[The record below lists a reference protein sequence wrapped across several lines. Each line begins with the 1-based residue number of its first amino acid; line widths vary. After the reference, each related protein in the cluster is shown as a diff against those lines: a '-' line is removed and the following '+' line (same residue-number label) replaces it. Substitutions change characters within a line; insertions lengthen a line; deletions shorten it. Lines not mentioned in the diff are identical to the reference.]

1 MSKKKQKD
9 INYPVLSQGCQL
21 VDTHCHLDME
31 PYSPDLAEVIERSR
45 LKGVEKIVTIGID
58 LESSQKAISLAEQHP
73 GIYATVGIHPHNV
86 TDLEDSIYED
96 LAMLADHP
104 KVVGFGEIGM
114 DLYYDHAPEDRQR
127 QHFDRQVEL
136 AKKLALPLVVH
147 DRDAHSQVLAILREQ
162 HPFPAGGVMHC
173 FSGDN
178 RFAREILELG
188 LLISITGV
196 VTFRKSTILQE
207 VVREV
212 PLDRLI
218 LETDGPYL
226 TPEPRRGRRNES
238 SLLLFTAA
246 RVAELKGLSLDEVAG
261 ATTLNAE
268 KLFGLSRK
276 A

>member
-45 LKGVEKIVTIGID
+45 QKGVEKIVTIGID
-58 LESSQKAISLAEQHP
+58 LESSRKAISLAEQHP

-86 TDLEDSIYED
+86 AALEDNAYED
-96 LAMLADHP
+96 LALLADHP

-114 DLYYDHAPEDRQR
+114 DLYYDHAPEDVQR
-127 QHFDRQVEL
+127 QHFARQVDL
-136 AKKLALPLVVH
+136 AKELALPLVIH
-147 DRDAHSQVLAILREQ
+147 DREAHSQVLAILREK

-178 RFAREILELG
+178 RFAREIMELG

-196 VTFRKSTILQE
+196 VTFKKSTILHE

-218 LETDGPYL
+218 LETDGPFL
-226 TPEPRRGRRNES
+226 TPEPRRGRRNEP

-261 ATTLNAE
+261 ETTLNAE
-268 KLFGLSRK
+268 KLFALPKSS
-276 A
+276 